1 MRTKHRWTTEDENQI
16 NQYVKNSPTNIR
28 EALRKSAEKLEISFP
43 AAENH
48 YYKYLQKRKS
58 NKLLLLLSPRK
69 ASTNYKVTRKGKN
82 ATKYQPEK
90 TKKSKWRRILAI
102 LAE

>member
-1 MRTKHRWTTEDENQI
+1 MRTRHHWTAEDERAI
-16 NQYVKNSPTNIR
+16 KQYVKNSPTNIR
-28 EALRKSAEKLEISFP
+28 EALRKSAEKLDITFA

-48 YYKYLQKRKS
+48 YYRYLQKQKS
-58 NKLLLLLSPRK
+58 NKLLLLLSPIK
-69 ASTNYKVTRKGKN
+69 VSTNYKVTRKGKN

>member
-1 MRTKHRWTTEDENQI
+1 MRTKHRWTTEDENLI

-48 YYKYLQKRKS
+48 YYKPKV
-58 NKLLLLLSPRK
+58 NK
-69 ASTNYKVTRKGKN
+69 KN
-82 ATKYQPEK
+82 PQA
-90 TKKSKWRRILAI
+90 L
-102 LAE
+102 